1 MRPLLDLFPAH
12 FARQFESQGPHTR
25 AILSSLMRVCT
36 SQKVVTKE
44 RMANGILKYLWNYLI
59 Q

>member
-12 FARQFESQGPHTR
+12 FARQFESRGSHTR
-25 AILSSLMRVCT
+25 ATSLMRVCT
-36 SQKVVTKE
+36 SQKVLTKE

>member
-25 AILSSLMRVCT
+25 ATSLMRVCT
-36 SQKVVTKE
+36 SQKVLSKE